1 LPPSSVPSTITY
13 PYVKYYTRIVLDKPW
28 YKPNAKQVYNLTIF
42 PRVNL
47 DYIQP
52 AQQPIPFSHLNRK
65 KVELQGYLVQGGVKP
80 GEKLSVHVD
89 LKNPKRSEIK
99 RIEVTLYQHRQVAQ
113 SHHAEVIFRM
123 DLPGLQDFHETE
135 FHQTYD
141 LQVPAVQLAPTYT
154 YMPQCCGPS
163 LGIAFHYE
171 LKLEVKARGLFTDFK
186 VNVPVIVG
194 TESSSDQQQLTNTFV
209 DMSTPSAPTYEYDEP
224 PPSYES
230 VVTHVKS

>member
-1 LPPSSVPSTITY
+1 M
-13 PYVKYYTRIVLDKPW
+13 
-28 YKPNAKQVYNLTIF
+28 
-42 PRVNL
+42 
-47 DYIQP
+47 
-52 AQQPIPFSHLNRK
+52 NRK

-80 GEKLSVHVD
+80 GERLSVHID

-99 RIEVTLYQHRQVAQ
+99 RIEATLYQHRQVAQ

-123 DLPGLQDFHETE
+123 DLPGFQEFNETE

-154 YMPQCCGPS
+154 YMAQRHGPS
-163 LGIAFHYE
+163 IGIGFHYE

-186 VNVPVIVG
+186 VNIPVIVG
-194 TESSSDQQQLTNTFV
+194 TESSSDQSQLMNTYV
-209 DMSTPSAPTYEYDEP
+209 EMSTPSAPTYEYDEP

-230 VVTHVKS
+230 VVTNGKS